1 MIQHPTKITRTATLA
16 KLTPGN
22 DKKKTAQLFFS
33 VLI

>member
-1 MIQHPTKITRTATLA
+1 MIQHPTKITSAPLA